1 MMNENNKNE
10 ERVEESSVDKMER
23 LKAMREK
30 LAKNMGTSNYFFYLE
45 TNIKSKTTR
54 GV

>member
-1 MMNENNKNE
+1 MDENKDRE
-10 ERVEESSVDKMER
+10 KVEEQNVDKMER
-23 LKAMREK
+23 LKAMRER

-45 TNIKSKTTR
+45 TNIYSKGTK